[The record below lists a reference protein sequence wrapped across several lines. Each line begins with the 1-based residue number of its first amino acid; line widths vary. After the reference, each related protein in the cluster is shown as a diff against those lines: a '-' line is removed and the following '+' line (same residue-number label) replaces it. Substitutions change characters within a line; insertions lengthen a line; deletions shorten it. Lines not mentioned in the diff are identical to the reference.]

1 MMVSSLDKARENITN
16 SINRPTGLRNRKLII
31 TQVNENLSSTFK
43 EALLVKFLGK
53 KNKKQNITGK
63 ITQKADIE
71 LFITATLPPKG

>member
-53 KNKKQNITGK
+53 KKQKTKHNRK
-63 ITQKADIE
+63 NNAKS
-71 LFITATLPPKG
+71 